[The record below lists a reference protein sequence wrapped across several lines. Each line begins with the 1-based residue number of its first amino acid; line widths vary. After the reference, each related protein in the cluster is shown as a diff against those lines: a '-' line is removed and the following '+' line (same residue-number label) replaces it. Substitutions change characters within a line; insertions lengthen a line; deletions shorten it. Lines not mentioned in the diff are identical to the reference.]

1 MYTWVKLASR
11 AHASWVYGAQR
22 LFRSASAMA
31 LPTVARVSTQRFK
44 GVDTIK
50 YTFGKNTLE
59 CPSSDAG
66 LIASMGVAAGL
77 VSPWTDAKKDAD
89 GKWAL
94 PSYDCEIKGLSKED
108 PKNAQWKPGEY
119 DEGIDNVMNGKQ
131 WNGFGIIGEEDDLA
145 FDPSLYPEV
154 VQSLVKVPHMPGQ
167 PMKEMFARLKAV
179 DPALFQD
186 KHKFD
191 IIRSLLPDWKKYCG
205 YTKWAESFGIHLE
218 KEPGEWAGQQ
228 MECVPS
234 AYVTPKAD
242 AVTICVGIAKE
253 PPKVDEEEDWPVA
266 EVPGAEFDFLTHLYA
281 KDQEGKVIS
290 IFPYESHGIKKVSFA
305 TVSFSPPKGTQS
317 ITPYACFKIRG
328 VWRGRTIEW
337 NPEVENEAMQWF
349 TDMSPAMRREL
360 ADPNLLSG
368 ESADAI
374 SNIRYKKSRK
384 QLPVLWPENSWEGN
398 ALKARMWDQLNK

>member
-1 MYTWVKLASR
+1 MEYPAVI
-11 AHASWVYGAQR
+11 
-22 LFRSASAMA
+22 
-31 LPTVARVSTQRFK
+31 PTIAKVSTQRFK

-50 YTFGKNTLE
+50 YTFGKDTLE
-59 CPSSDAG
+59 CPNPAAG
-66 LIASMGVAAGL
+66 LISSMGVATGL
-77 VSPWTDAKKDAD
+77 VSPWTDAKKDGS
-89 GKWAL
+89 GKWIL
-94 PSYDCEIKGLSKED
+94 PAYDCEIKGLDGED
-108 PKNAQWKPGEY
+108 PKNTKWTPGEY
-119 DEGIDNVMNGKQ
+119 GEGIDNVMNDSEGNKIKE
-131 WNGFGIIGEEDDLA
+131 WNGFGVVDEDTELP

-154 VQSLVKVPHMPGQ
+154 VQNLVKVPHMPGQ

-179 DPALFQD
+179 EPSLFED
-186 KHKFD
+186 KYAND
-191 IIRSLLPDWKKYCG
+191 ILKALLPEWKKYSG
-205 YTKWAESFGIHLE
+205 YTKWAESFGIHTD

-228 MECVPS
+228 MEVCPS
-234 AYVTPKAD
+234 AYVTPRAD

-253 PPKVDEEEDWPVA
+253 APKAPPKGGALAIEEEEDWPVA

-281 KDQEGKVIS
+281 KDQEGKVFA
-290 IFPYESHGIKKVSFA
+290 IFPYESHGIRKVSFA
-305 TVSFSPPKGTQS
+305 TVSIVPPKGTQT
-317 ITPYACFKIRG
+317 ITPYASFKIRG

-337 NPEVENEAMQWF
+337 NPEIENEAMQWF
-349 TDMSPAMRREL
+349 TDMTPETRKEL